1 MWIDD
6 PYWMPHLLGDRF
18 FIGTLGFEGY
28 DRLIK
33 ENVNIENEDIL
44 QDDK

>member
-6 PYWMPHLLGDRF
+6 PFWMPHLLGNRF
-18 FIGTLGFEGY
+18 FIGTLCFEGY

-33 ENVNIENEDIL
+33 ENVNVLE
-44 QDDK
+44 